1 MEQFLLKKLNAL
13 ADVKR
18 DVLDNINYGILLA
31 QNVADS
37 YVIAEASLTNGEREI
52 IVLPHGRSGPTP
64 LHRHDYV
71 EIMILVAGELCH
83 DIGGERIMLSE
94 GDVLFMN
101 RHIAHSISSPRESDV
116 AFNII
121 MSNSF
126 LATISPELES
136 SVFKRFIAENS
147 KDDGQGIYL
156 HFTTKGQKQLE
167 NLVENILY
175 ELTEYTADT
184 SVLLGTATLLFRY
197 LSLKHGELL
206 VASTSVGD
214 HNLMR
219 IEAISSYIKSDFC
232 GANLPALAARLDL
245 TVPYLSKLIS
255 TTFGKSFKDLVIEE
269 RVSRAVELLCKT
281 NMPIGAII
289 RSVGYENASYFHREF
304 KRRIGKTPLEVRKNR

>member
-1 MEQFLLKKLNAL
+1 MEQFLLKKLDAL
-13 ADVKR
+13 ADEKR
-18 DVLDNINYGILLA
+18 DVLDNINYGILESER
-31 QNVADS
+31 VADS
-37 YVIAEASLTNGEREI
+37 YVIAEASLTHGEREI
-52 IVLPHGRSGPTP
+52 IVLPHGRSGATP

-71 EIMILVAGELCH
+71 EIMILVAGELYH

-101 RHIAHSISSPRESDV
+101 RHVAHSISHMRESDV

-126 LATISPELES
+126 LATISPELEN
-136 SVFKRFIAENS
+136 SVFKRFICENS
-147 KDDGQGIYL
+147 KDDGLGIYL
-156 HFTTKGQKQLE
+156 HFTTKGKKQLE

-214 HNLMR
+214 KNIMR

-232 GANLPALAARLDL
+232 GASLPALAERLEL

-255 TTFGKSFKDLVIEE
+255 TTFGKSFKELLIEE
-269 RVSRAVELLCKT
+269 RMSRAVELLCKT
-281 NMPIGAII
+281 NMPIGSII

-304 KRRIGKTPLEVRKNR
+304 KRRIGKTPLDVRKNR